1 MKSKLIACTKEY
13 AMKEVVTVHRPEFLS
28 SRVQTLGTKRT
39 RTPGQGIVEFA
50 LALPFL
56 MLIML
61 GTIDLGRM
69 FFDYIDMRSAVVD
82 GAQYGA
88 RNPTN
93 TSGIVTATKETGVP
107 ANTVVTSATSGSC
120 TTAGGTGNVTV
131 TATSVFQPMTTGFL
145 QRFGLGPVNLSASA
159 TMRCMT

>member
-1 MKSKLIACTKEY
+1 
-13 AMKEVVTVHRPEFLS
+13 
-28 SRVQTLGTKRT
+28 
-39 RTPGQGIVEFA
+39 

-82 GAQYGA
+82 GAHYAA

-93 TSGIVTATKETGVP
+93 IPGIETATKETGVP
-107 ANTVVTSATSGSC
+107 ANTVVSSATSGSC
-120 TTAGGTGNVTV
+120 TTAGGTGNVTI
-131 TATSVFQPMTTGFL
+131 TATSLFQPMTTEFL
-145 QRFGLGPVNLSASA
+145 ERFGLGPVNLSASA

>member
-1 MKSKLIACTKEY
+1 
-13 AMKEVVTVHRPEFLS
+13 MKEVVTDHQPEFFGNYE
-28 SRVQTLGTKRT
+28 QKPGATQA

-69 FFDYIDMRSAVVD
+69 FFDYIDMRSAVVE
-82 GAQYGA
+82 GAQYAA

-93 TSGIVTATKETGVP
+93 STGIVTTTKETGVP
-107 ANTVVTSATSGSC
+107 ANTVVSSSTTGSC
-120 TTAGGTGNVTV
+120 TIAGGTGDITV
-131 TATSVFQPMTTGFL
+131 TATSLFQPITTGFFSK
-145 QRFGLGPVNLSASA
+145 FGLGPVNLSAS
-159 TMRCMT
+159 

>member
-1 MKSKLIACTKEY
+1 
-13 AMKEVVTVHRPEFLS
+13 MKEVVTVHRPGLLR
-28 SRVQTLGTKRT
+28 SRVQTLGPTQART
-39 RTPGQGIVEFA
+39 LGQGIVEFA

-93 TSGIVTATKETGVP
+93 SGGIVTETKGAGVP
-107 ANTVVTSATSGSC
+107 ANTVVSSSTSGSC
-120 TTAGGTGNVTV
+120 TTAGGTGNITV

>member
-1 MKSKLIACTKEY
+1 
-13 AMKEVVTVHRPEFLS
+13 MKEVVTDHQPEFFGNYE
-28 SRVQTLGTKRT
+28 QKPGATQA

-82 GAQYGA
+82 GAHYAA

-93 TSGIVTATKETGVP
+93 ISGIETTTKETGVP
-107 ANTVVTSATSGSC
+107 ANTVVSSATSGSC
-120 TTAGGTGNVTV
+120 TTAGGTGNVTI
-131 TATSVFQPMTTGFL
+131 TATSLFQPMTTEFL
-145 QRFGLGPVNLSASA
+145 ERFGLGPVNLSASA

>member
-1 MKSKLIACTKEY
+1 
-13 AMKEVVTVHRPEFLS
+13 MKEVATVHRPEFFS
-28 SRVQTLGTKRT
+28 TYEQQPGAAQA

-82 GAQYGA
+82 GAHYAA

-93 TSGIVTATKETGVP
+93 IAGIETTTKETGVP
-107 ANTVVTSATSGSC
+107 ANTVVSSSTSGSC

-131 TATSVFQPMTTGFL
+131 TATSLFQPMTTEFL
-145 QRFGLGPVNLSASA
+145 ERFGLGPVNLSASA